1 VKVAHEDKHSYP
13 IFITQPMKK
22 VQ

>member
-1 VKVAHEDKHSYP
+1 VAHEDKHSYP